1 LTIEDLIK
9 ICKPVDISGDE
20 PYAIR
25 SLQQDSRQV
34 KEDDVFIAIRGMNSD
49 GHQFIEDAIA
59 RGASI
64 IICEEPYY
72 TDDKGVSIIEVEE
85 TRPLLGKL
93 AQAFQ
98 GNPSKSLTNIAVTG
112 TNGKTTVATLVWQ
125 VLNHLG
131 EEVGLLGTVTKH
143 YGGKEEK
150 SRLTTADP
158 VEIATDMKN
167 MLESGCTIV
176 SMEVSSHAL
185 DQLRTSGIEWD
196 VAAYTNLSHDHLDY
210 HKSMENYAAAKKRLF
225 DSLDSTAW
233 AVINFDDSYGE
244 LMVENCDAK
253 IIDFS
258 FKKKTSIQCTIVR
271 SNQAGSLIKIDDIEV
286 KTPLVGT
293 FNAYNVTEAFLICTA
308 LGYDAKEVSNALSTC
323 FGAPGRL
330 EKVNKP
336 TDKDLPLVI
345 VDYAHTPNA
354 LENVASTLSDI
365 KESDQPLVIVFGCGG
380 DRDKAKRPE
389 MAKVAEAYGDTI
401 LVTSDNPRSESP
413 ESILKD
419 IESGFSGKANW
430 KPVVSRKEAIETAI
444 REAPA
449 YAIILIAGKG
459 HETYQEI
466 NGDRLPFDDREI
478 AREALDNRNSGKK
491 SGEAR

>member
-34 KEDDVFIAIRGMNSD
+34 REDDVFIAIRGLNSD
-49 GHQFIEDAIA
+49 GHQFVEDAIA
-59 RGASI
+59 KGASV

-72 TDDKGVSIIEVEE
+72 TNAKGVSIIEVEE

-98 GNPSKSLTNIAVTG
+98 GYPSRSLTNIAITG
-112 TNGKTTVATLVWQ
+112 TNGKTTVSTLVWQ
-125 VLNHLG
+125 ILNHLG
-131 EEVGLLGTVTKH
+131 EEVGLLGTVTKN
-143 YGGKEEK
+143 YGGQEEK
-150 SRLTTADP
+150 SKLTTSDP
-158 VEIATDMKN
+158 VEIASDMKK
-167 MLESGCTIV
+167 MLDSGCTVV

-185 DQLRTSGIEWD
+185 DQLRTSGIQWD
-196 VAAYTNLSHDHLDY
+196 VAAFTNLSHDHLDY
-210 HKSMENYAAAKKRLF
+210 HKSLDKYAAAKKSLF
-225 DSLDSTAW
+225 DGLDRTAW
-233 AVINFDDSYGE
+233 AVINFDDPFGE
-244 LMVENCDAK
+244 LMIEDCDAK

-258 FKKKTSIQCTIVR
+258 FSKDTSIKCTLD
-271 SNQAGSLIKIDDIEV
+271 SSDQYGSSIRIDDIKVE
-286 KTPLVGT
+286 TPLVGT

-308 LGYDAKEVSNALSTC
+308 LGYDASEVSHAISTC

-336 TDKDLPLVI
+336 EDRENLPIVF

-354 LENVASTLSDI
+354 LENVSSTLNEI
-365 KESDQPLVIVFGCGG
+365 KEAEQPLLIVFGCGG

-389 MAKVAEAYGDTI
+389 MAKIAEKYGDNI
-401 LVTSDNPRSESP
+401 LVTSDNPRSENP
-413 ESILKD
+413 ELIIRE
-419 IESGFSGKANW
+419 IESGFSKKASW
-430 KPVVSRKEAIETAI
+430 KSIVSRKEAIASAI
-444 REAPA
+444 REAPDN
-449 YAIILIAGKG
+449 AIILIAGKG

-466 NGDRLPFDDREI
+466 NGDRIPFDDREE
-478 AREALDNRNSGKK
+478 AREALDLRSSGKK
-491 SGEAR
+491 TGED

>member
-1 LTIEDLIK
+1 MTIEDLIK

-59 RGASI
+59 KGASV

-98 GNPSKSLTNIAVTG
+98 GNPSRSLTNIAVTG

-125 VLNHLG
+125 ILNHLG
-131 EEVGLLGTVTKH
+131 EEVGLLGTVAKN

-158 VEIATDMKN
+158 VEIASDMKN
-167 MLESGCTIV
+167 MLDSGCTVV

-196 VAAYTNLSHDHLDY
+196 VAAFTNLSHDHLDY
-210 HKSMENYAAAKKRLF
+210 HKNMEGYAAAKKRLF
-225 DSLDSTAW
+225 DSLESTAW
-233 AVINFDDSYGE
+233 AVINFDDPYGE
-244 LMVENCDAK
+244 SMIEDCKAK

-258 FKKKTSIQCTIVR
+258 FKRDTSIKCNLIR
-271 SNQAGSLIKIDDIEV
+271 SDQAGSLIQIDDIEV
-286 KTPLVGT
+286 NTPLAGL

-308 LGYDAKEVSNALSTC
+308 LGYDADEVSKTLSAC
-323 FGAPGRL
+323 YGAPGRL

-336 TDKDLPLVI
+336 EDSGMPLVF

-354 LENVASTLSDI
+354 LENVASTLNEI
-365 KESDQPLVIVFGCGG
+365 KQSDQPFIIVFGCGG

-389 MAKVAEAYGDTI
+389 MAEIAEKYADRI
-401 LVTSDNPRSESP
+401 LVTSDNPRSEDP
-413 ESILKD
+413 ESIIRD
-419 IESGFSGKANW
+419 IESGFSRKANW
-430 KPVVSRKEAIETAI
+430 ESVISRKEAIESAI
-444 REAPA
+444 MNAPEN
-449 YAIILIAGKG
+449 AIILIAGKG

-466 NGDRLPFDDREI
+466 NGDRLPFDDRVV
-478 AREALDNRNSGKK
+478 AGEALELRKSGKK
-491 SGEAR
+491 PGEG